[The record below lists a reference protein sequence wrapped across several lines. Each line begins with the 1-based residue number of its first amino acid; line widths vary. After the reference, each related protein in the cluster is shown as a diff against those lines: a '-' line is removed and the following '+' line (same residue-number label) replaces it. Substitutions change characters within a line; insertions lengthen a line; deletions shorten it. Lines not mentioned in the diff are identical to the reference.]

1 MERMDLQDIKKR
13 FEESTKKQHDYRHLP
28 RTRCVVTYNE
38 RLEIILPPGEDAST
52 FCQGRKVLDP
62 KAHQVV
68 YPQTKAGLQV
78 VLIDFDTGMIVYVYP
93 ETLLPPG

>member
-1 MERMDLQDIKKR
+1 MNKTYKTARDT
-13 FEESTKKQHDYRHLP
+13 FEKSVQKQHDHLHLP
-28 RTRCVVTYNE
+28 RIRCVVTWNE

-62 KAHQVV
+62 QAHQIV
-68 YPQTKAGLQV
+68 YPGTKSGLQA
-78 VLIDFDTGMIVYVYP
+78 VLIDFDNGMIVYVTP